1 MKQDTYIM
9 IKNGIKIALIHV
21 IIFIITGIV
30 WAGSI
35 HVPGDFSTIKEAINA
50 ASVGDTIVVGPGIYK
65 ESVIM
70 KSGVS
75 LLGSGPHRTSII
87 SPDPDKNTLSTTSN
101 AFVEGFTIAQEKPG
115 IGNVLTVVG
124 ISPIIRNNVITRIGG
139 LQSGEAGIIVRSST
153 AIIEKNFIYN
163 FEVGIFV
170 NRSSPVIR
178 NNIIK
183 CWVGIQG
190 EGANIIVVNNT
201 IITLKLM
208 GTWLTGGGTVQN
220 NIVMNV
226 GTTDAWGIGA
236 SSGYEIG
243 YNNQWNYPN
252 ITLNGV
258 GDISADP
265 LFVDLANDIYLLS
278 ENSPSA
284 DTGNPDA
291 QYNDLDGTRNDMG
304 VFGGPTPISSVITT
318 GINKSVE
325 ISKQSGFPGDTVN
338 ITISMNNPIGLQG
351 AIFQIEYDKSILV
364 ATDIQLTSTTGKF
377 TLTADYATE
386 GQIYAELDGTSEV
399 TGGSGSILNI
409 EFIVSDSVRS
419 GDVTPIRFVSVI
431 LLNGSDNAFA
441 LIKITDGLF
450 VVNQGSEEGAYI
462 YVDSQNSQTED
473 GSKVFPFNTIQE
485 AMVSATSGDTI
496 VVVGGEYAGPLLM
509 KDGVFLRGAGA
520 LVTIIRGAVE
530 DPTVTFDSTIVG
542 EISGFTIFGP
552 DELPDIWP
560 IMAVVSSSPKITN
573 NRFEKTIAD
582 LLPAI
587 EITNNSSPVIEHN
600 AIIMS
605 GISSGNSNPVIK
617 YNYIEGADGGSAAL
631 GLFNS
636 SNALI
641 SNNKIL
647 GGRQGRP
654 ALYIESGSNYT
665 VINNNIISSK
675 DGGNGIDI
683 QAAVNLGIYNNLVE
697 DLSDNANGIIIKNS
711 SDVILANNI
720 INAGNNGLDEDLSD
734 MIAYNNII
742 TGAAN
747 YGISASAS
755 SVIDYND
762 LWNNVNDYNIISKG
776 DHDILEDPIFID
788 IENHDY
794 RLGEGS
800 PGINA
805 GHPDV
810 EYNDIDGTRNDM
822 GIFGGPYADS
832 TSIFKLAPA
841 LHMENISAVP
851 GDTVEI
857 RLMGTNVE
865 SITNILGRISFDSD
879 VLSYLSMENANLTR
893 TFSLAR
899 ETISSEMVGFSLQ
912 STIGIENAEG
922 TLLKI
927 NFVINKNAVQSPTI
941 IKFDFASVLDDL
953 AIPQSN
959 LTLENG
965 EIHITSVGVKNE
977 GLIPFTYKLSHN
989 YPNPFNPVTTI
1000 QYALPAA
1007 GDVLLTIYNL
1017 RGQEV
1022 ARLVNEVQQVG
1033 YHKVTW
1039 DASSLAS
1046 GIYFYRLQAGDFVK
1060 TKKMILLK

>member
-1 MKQDTYIM
+1 MRS
-9 IKNGIKIALIHV
+9 KIRNKVGKRFVLLQV
-21 IIFIITGIV
+21 ITFMITGIA
-30 WAGSI
+30 WADSI
-35 HVPGDFSTIKEAINA
+35 HVPNDFPTINEAINA
-50 ASVGDTIVVGPGIYK
+50 ASAGDTVVVGPGIFK
-65 ESVIM
+65 ESVTM

-75 LLGSGPHRTSII
+75 LLGSGPSLTSII
-87 SPDPDKNTLSTTSN
+87 SPDPDLNSLNTTSN

-115 IGNVLTVVG
+115 IGIILNVVG

-139 LQSGEAGIIVRSST
+139 LRSGETGIIVRSST
-153 AIIEKNFIYN
+153 ALIEKNFIYN

-170 NRSSPVIR
+170 NTSSPVIR

-183 CWVGIQG
+183 CWAGILG

-208 GTWLTGGGTVQN
+208 GMWLTGGGTVQN
-220 NIVMNV
+220 NIVMSIQS
-226 GTTDAWGIGA
+226 TDAFGIGA
-236 SSGYEIG
+236 IPDDFELA
-243 YNNQWNYPN
+243 YNNQLNYAGIN
-252 ITLNGV
+252 LSGV
-258 GDISADP
+258 GNISADP
-265 LFVDLANDIYLLS
+265 LFVELANDNYLLS
-278 ENSPSA
+278 ENSPSK
-284 DTGNPDA
+284 DTGNPDE

-304 VFGGPTPISSVITT
+304 AFGGPTPISSVITI
-318 GINKSVE
+318 GIDKSVE
-325 ISKQSGFPGDTVN
+325 ISKQSGFPGDTV
-338 ITISMNNPIGLQG
+338 IVAVSMNNPIGLQG
-351 AIFQIEYDKSILV
+351 AEVQIEYDKSILV
-364 ATDIQLTSTTGKF
+364 ATDIQLTSTTENF

-386 GQIYAELDGTSEV
+386 GQIYAKLDGTSEV

-419 GDVTPIRFVSVI
+419 GDVTPIRFESVI

-473 GSKVFPFNTIQE
+473 GSRVFPFNTIQE

-520 LVTIIRGAVE
+520 LVTNIRGASE
-530 DPTVTFDSTIVG
+530 DPTITFNSILAG

-552 DELPDIWP
+552 TDLPDISP
-560 IMAVVSSSPKITN
+560 IMTVISSSPQITN

-587 EITNNSSPVIEHN
+587 EITNNSSPIIEHN

-720 INAGNNGLDEDLSD
+720 INSGNNGLDEDLSD

-755 SVIDYND
+755 SVIDYNN

-776 DHDILEDPIFID
+776 DHDISEDPIFID

-794 RLGEGS
+794 RLGESS

-865 SITNILGRISFDSD
+865 NITNILGRISFDSD

-893 TFSLAR
+893 TFSLTR

-953 AIPQSN
+953 AIPQTN
-959 LTLENG
+959 LRVENG
-965 EIHITSVGVKNE
+965 EVSITSVEVINE
-977 GLIPFTYKLSHN
+977 ILTPLTYELSHN
-989 YPNPFNPVTTI
+989 YPNPFNPITTI
-1000 QYALPAA
+1000 NYAVPRSGNVRLI
-1007 GDVLLTIYNL
+1007 IYNL
-1017 RGQEV
+1017 IGQEV
-1022 ARLVNEVQQVG
+1022 ARLVDGNVIMG
-1033 YHKVTW
+1033 LHTIKW
-1039 DASSLAS
+1039 DASAFAS
-1046 GIYFYRLQAGDFVK
+1046 GVYFYRLQAGDFVQ
-1060 TKKMILLK
+1060 TKKMVLLK